1 MVCASVGCAA
11 GAWKGEAMQPKLK
24 LAPEQ
29 VKKPKEKDTTPS
41 VWNPNWK
48 YKPGGTAMDLA
59 EKFKRIRKQM
69 IEDEQAKK
77 MRRVK

>member
-41 VWNPNWK
+41 VWNPEWK
-48 YKPGGTAMDLA
+48 YRPGGTAMDLA
-59 EKFKRIRKQM
+59 EKFKRIRKQLA
-69 IEDEQAKK
+69 EQEQAKK

>member
-1 MVCASVGCAA
+1 MKANLIQMPT
-11 GAWKGEAMQPKLK
+11 E
-24 LAPEQ
+24 
-29 VKKPKEKDTTPS
+29 VKKKANEKKDTTPS

-69 IEDEQAKK
+69 VEQEQAKK

>member
-1 MVCASVGCAA
+1 
-11 GAWKGEAMQPKLK
+11 MQIKLK

-29 VKKPKEKDTTPS
+29 VKKPKKDTTAS

-59 EKFKRIRKQM
+59 EKFKKIRRELQ
-69 IEDEQAKK
+69 EQEQAKK

>member
-1 MVCASVGCAA
+1 
-11 GAWKGEAMQPKLK
+11 MQPKLK
-24 LAPEQ
+24 LALEQ
-29 VKKPKEKDTTPS
+29 VKKVKKDTTPS

-48 YKPGGTAMDLA
+48 YQPGGTAMDLA

-69 IEDEQAKK
+69 VEQEQAKK